1 MPTLLHY
8 LDSFGTT
15 STADCVERV
24 QVTAAQGLAN
34 QHSVLL
40 SLLTLGM
47 AAGVDRILL
56 PPHMHRSAFTST
68 AQWEAGPTEAL
79 WDVESI
85 GAHVRKA
92 GIELQVSVQECA
104 ESLLASFNG
113 SIDCRLQ
120 QMYWCTP
127 VVILLHPHPEPVIMP
142 VFVPVEG
149 PA

>member
-1 MPTLLHY
+1 MAVTLLHC
-8 LDSFGTT
+8 DRPAASFALVEPFFI
-15 STADCVERV
+15 ADYMEHV

-85 GAHVRKA
+85 RAHVRKG
-92 GIELQVSVQECA
+92 GIEAAGECAVSVQ
-104 ESLLASFNG
+104 SP
-113 SIDCRLQ
+113 SIL
-120 QMYWCTP
+120 
-127 VVILLHPHPEPVIMP
+127 
-142 VFVPVEG
+142 
-149 PA
+149 

>member
-1 MPTLLHY
+1 MAVTLLHC
-8 LDSFGTT
+8 DPSAASFALVEPFLI
-15 STADCVERV
+15 ADYMEHV

-85 GAHVRKA
+85 RTHVRKG
-92 GIELQVSVQECA
+92 GIELQVSV
-104 ESLLASFNG
+104 
-113 SIDCRLQ
+113 
-120 QMYWCTP
+120 P
-127 VVILLHPHPEPVIMP
+127 
-142 VFVPVEG
+142 
-149 PA
+149 